1 MTRNRESAKKAGA
14 DLEIGQE
21 AYWREKLQQPYIYRG
36 KAQGEF
42 DKGDILAVEPWA
54 DRGPLTIECKNVAKM
69 ALGTWWKEAER
80 ERLNNVRIIWKP
92 TGTARVQKPEEHPSP
107 AAVVIHKRR
116 GFDAKKQ
123 PGKQWLTMTVEEFIA
138 IITGNRDHITD

>member
-21 AYWREKLQQPYIYRG
+21 TYLRENWPASTSRFITRG
-36 KAQGEF
+36 RNQGIL
-42 DKGDILAVEPWA
+42 DKGDLLHIELEHLSLTPAP
-54 DRGPLTIECKNVAKM
+54 GPLLTAECKNEASVK
-69 ALGTWWKEAER
+69 LGTWWGEAQR
-80 ERLNNVRIIWKP
+80 ERDNNPQSI
-92 TGTARVQKPEEHPSP
+92 
-107 AAVVIHKRR
+107 AAVIIHKRH

-138 IITGNRDHITD
+138 VLTGNRDHITD